1 MLKKITK
8 ILKKIILTCF
18 LLYGYNL
25 IASPLGVI
33 IPINIITISMI
44 SMLGM
49 PALCAFIAIFL
60 IVF

>member
-8 ILKKIILTCF
+8 ILKKIIFTCF

-44 SMLGM
+44 SMLEM